1 MTKTWLTLASIL
13 ICLFG
18 GSVAAARQADPVRVR
33 AIPQFIKAHAG
44 DQFAV
49 AVVIEFDE
57 HWHIWPPASKG
68 KVPPGIEGLQ
78 PMWTYLGPARTEE
91 DNYKQT
97 PAAPE
102 FRGDGFRAYAGAIQW
117 PEPVNVTSAGFT
129 GSPLTVLS
137 YAAKTVVFVPV
148 VIDPDARL
156 GVQTLNWS
164 LFNQACDEGQCMQPG
179 DTPVSVSWE
188 IVPNDVPV
196 VPNDQA
202 ATFKNFE
209 ASVFGTL
216 ANLAALPPPTIP
228 SASQTASFDFFGYS
242 FTLDTN
248 QYILIFLI
256 AFVAGFLLNL
266 TPCVLPVIPIKVMSL
281 QKQAGNPQKLLLYG
295 TVYCIGIL
303 AMFGVLGLLIAFA
316 RQQWGQMFSSPW
328 FVVSMGLI
336 VLVMGIGMM
345 GFFTI
350 RLPQSVYM
358 INPAGDTVQ
367 GNFALGVL
375 TAILSTPCTGPFL
388 GAVLAW
394 AATRPSWVGLTTL
407 LVMGAGM
414 AFPYALLIIFPKLI
428 DRMPRS
434 GPGGEMLKQVMGGLM
449 VAVAVFLFSNLTHAK
464 WPWWIIGGIGAA
476 SFAWALLRV
485 KLLRTTRSRA
495 LVGVLALLGVA
506 SSLGLGY
513 IMTRASDIPWKT
525 IYTAPSGGG
534 IVQKAID
541 DARTSGKF
549 VVVKFTA
556 NWCGNCHVIEKAVF
570 NTSTGIRELNRPD
583 VVPIKVDLSRGND
596 EGYEVLRSLSGG
608 TGIPF
613 SIFFRPGEEPITF
626 RSFFKVSDLRQALE
640 RKSTTAGTGTGR
652 KPGA

>member
-1 MTKTWLTLASIL
+1 MTKTWLTVASL
-13 ICLFG
+13 LFCVFG
-18 GSVAAARQADPVRVR
+18 VTFAAAGQPTNPVKVS
-33 AIPQFIKAHAG
+33 AVPQFTKVHAG

-49 AVVIEFDE
+49 AVIVDFDE
-57 HWHIWPPASKG
+57 HWHIWPPATKG
-68 KVPPGIEGLQ
+68 KVPAGIEDLQ
-78 PMWTYLGPARTEE
+78 PVWTYLGPLRSED

-102 FRGDGFRAYAGAIQW
+102 FKGEGFRAYPGAVQW
-117 PEPVNVTSAGFT
+117 PEPVRVTSEGFT

-137 YAAKTVVFVPV
+137 YHKRVVAFFPV
-148 VIDPDARL
+148 VIDANAKP
-156 GVQTLNWS
+156 GTQTLNWT
-164 LFNQACDEGQCMQPG
+164 LFSQACDDKVCAQPG
-179 DTPVSVSWE
+179 DLPVSVSWE
-188 IVPNDVPV
+188 VVPNDVPL
-196 VPNDQA
+196 VPHDQESL
-202 ATFKNFE
+202 FKDFDGR
-209 ASVFGTL
+209 VFGTL
-216 ANLAALPPPTIP
+216 SSLALLPPPALP
-228 SASQTASFDFFGYS
+228 QASKASFDFFGYS

-303 AMFGVLGLLIAFA
+303 AMFGLLGLLIAFA
-316 RQQWGQMFSSPW
+316 RQQWGQMFSSTW

-345 GFFTI
+345 GVFTI

-358 INPAGDTVQ
+358 VNPAGDTVQ

-414 AFPYALLIIFPKLI
+414 AFPYALLILFPKLI
-428 DRMPRS
+428 DKMPRS
-434 GPGGEMLKQVMGGLM
+434 GPGGELLKQVLGGLM
-449 VAVAVFLFSNLTHAK
+449 VAVAGFLFSNLTHSK
-464 WPWWIIGGIGAA
+464 WPWWFIGGVGAA
-476 SFAWALLRV
+476 SFTWALWRV
-485 KLLRTTRSRA
+485 KVLRTARGKV
-495 LVGVLALLGVA
+495 LVGALALIGIA

-513 IMTRASDIPWKT
+513 IMTRPSNIPWNT
-525 IYTAPSGGG
+525 IYTSPVGGN

-541 DARTSGKF
+541 DARASGKF

-556 NWCGNCHVIEKAVF
+556 NWCGNCHVIEKLVF
-570 NTSTGIRELNRPD
+570 NTSAGIRELNRQD

-596 EGYEVLRSLSGG
+596 EGYEVLARLSGG
-608 TGIPF
+608 TGIPY
-613 SIFFRPGEEPITF
+613 SIFFRPGEEPVSF
-626 RSFFKVSDLRQALE
+626 RSFFKVSDLTHALQ
-640 RKSTTAGTGTGR
+640 RRVAGSTPRVPGT
-652 KPGA
+652 